1 MLSNL
6 QIKKLIQMIHFTR
19 LPAHNKYTSSG
30 AFLKLLQPLIP
41 DIGSYIKY
49 SEVLTLKASFHLVA
63 SHVCF
68 NIIA

>member
-6 QIKKLIQMIHFTR
+6 QIKKLIQMIPFTR

-41 DIGSYIKY
+41 DIGSYIK
-49 SEVLTLKASFHLVA
+49 
-63 SHVCF
+63 
-68 NIIA
+68 